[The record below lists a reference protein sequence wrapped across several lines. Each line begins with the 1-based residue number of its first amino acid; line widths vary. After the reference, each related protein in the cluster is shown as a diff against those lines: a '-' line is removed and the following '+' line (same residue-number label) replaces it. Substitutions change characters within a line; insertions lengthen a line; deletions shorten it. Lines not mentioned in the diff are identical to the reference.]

1 MQRLH
6 ALSQAIVEPKIEL
19 MEVRLKV
26 RKGRWQWEFD
36 LVKQSIRCRRLVK
49 PIRFT
54 PAMAART
61 YFDRMGTAAAKAGK
75 TVSPLLMGQNAL
87 QDSSLPKLFM
97 NSMIVS
103 VFPIVTLI

>member
-1 MQRLH
+1 
-6 ALSQAIVEPKIEL
+6 
-19 MEVRLKV
+19 
-26 RKGRWQWEFD
+26 
-36 LVKQSIRCRRLVK
+36 
-49 PIRFT
+49 
-54 PAMAART
+54 
-61 YFDRMGTAAAKAGK
+61 MGTAAAKAGK